1 MMDALYNAFLQ
12 APAGVCIDTRKIE
25 RGTIFFAIK
34 GPNFNANTF
43 AQQAL
48 DAGAAFAVIDEPA
61 FNTDSRCIL
70 VENVLETLQALAR
83 HHRRQLKIPVL
94 AITGS
99 NGKTTTKELC
109 REVLSKKYKTLAT
122 LGNLNNHI
130 GVPLT
135 LLSIKKDTEFAI
147 IEMGANAQK
156 EIAMLCNIAEPDYG
170 LVTNMG
176 RAHTEGFGGIEGVI
190 KGKSE
195 LYDYLVA
202 HDGMAFVNTL
212 DELLVRQSEPVLRK
226 FTYPAVED
234 NFTCTFLEA
243 KPFVTFSTLSSG
255 LVSSM
260 LIGEYNFANIAA
272 ALAVGHF
279 FDVNDFEAI
288 KAISTYIPANNRS
301 QLMEIGEA
309 KYILD
314 AYNANPDSMAA
325 ALRNFEGMQSQHKIV
340 VLGDMNELGSD
351 TAAAHRQLGESIAQ
365 LNFETVFLFG
375 KHMHYAAEVLPEAQ
389 YFDNFEALKVAFD
402 ALELS
407 GKLVLLKGSRTLG
420 LERLLANKKNTN

>member
-1 MMDALYNAFLQ
+1 MIDALYNAYLQ

-43 AQQAL
+43 APQAL
-48 DAGAAFAVIDEPA
+48 QAGAAFAVIDEPA
-61 FNTDSRCIL
+61 FNTDDRCIL
-70 VENVLETLQALAR
+70 VDNVLETLQALAQ

-109 REVLSKKYKTLAT
+109 REVLSTKYKVMAT
-122 LGNLNNHI
+122 VGNLNNHI

-135 LLSIKKDTEFAI
+135 LLSLKRDTEFAI
-147 IEMGANAQK
+147 IEMGANAQR

-195 LYDYLVA
+195 LYDYLVQHNA
-202 HDGMAFVNTL
+202 LAFVNTR
-212 DELLVRQSEPVLRK
+212 EEILVKQSKPVLRK
-226 FTYPAVED
+226 YTYPRVED

-243 KPFVTFSTLSSG
+243 NPFVTFSTLSSS
-255 LVSSM
+255 LVKTN
-260 LIGEYNFANIAA
+260 LIGEYNFANIAT
-272 ALAVGHF
+272 ALAVGHH
-279 FDVNDFEAI
+279 FDVDDVEALAAI
-288 KAISTYIPANNRS
+288 KNYIPDNNRS
-301 QLMEIGEA
+301 QLIEIGDT
-309 KYILD
+309 KFILD

-325 ALRNFEGMQSQHKIV
+325 ALKNFAAMQSRQKIV
-340 VLGDMNELGSD
+340 VLGDMNELGAD
-351 TAAAHRQLGESIAQ
+351 TAIAHRQLGES
-365 LNFETVFLFG
+365 LGKMNFEAIFLFG
-375 KHMHYAAEVLPEAQ
+375 QHMHYAAEMLPEAQ
-389 YFDNFEALKVAFD
+389 YFNEFEALKETFNNHN
-402 ALELS
+402 LS
-407 GKLVLLKGSRTLG
+407 GRTVLLKGSRTLG
-420 LERLLANKKNTN
+420 LERLLAGKKV